1 MITAVRNGPIR
12 TVDKNTSKIAAVAAK
27 LSAARHAQLTL
38 VCGMVQAWRAKDA
51 ATMPVDDSIEYQVVS
66 RASAPTR

>member
-38 VCGMVQAWRAKDA
+38 VCGMV
-51 ATMPVDDSIEYQVVS
+51 
-66 RASAPTR
+66 